1 MIRVGATEKSLS
13 PFSLKM
19 LCFFRE
25 CHEIS
30 GDPSMNSS
38 KPVLDAGAYGTFRDL
53 LRASD
58 CRRCGLATGRT
69 GIVVDRGDPSA
80 GIMAIGEGPG
90 EQEDLQG
97 KAFVGRSGQLM
108 DRLFAEAGIDTD
120 RHFLI
125 ANIVKC
131 RPPANRAPRREEVE
145 ACLPYLRKQI
155 DLVRPHTVI
164 LLGAVAVR
172 RLLKEKGAFS
182 MKERAGKIFSSP
194 HFPGLD
200 LMVLYHPAYLLR
212 DPRRQP
218 DFLRHIEGLK
228 AHLQPAGRWPGV

>member
-1 MIRVGATEKSLS
+1 VNAKNPQGDLS
-13 PFSLKM
+13 
-19 LCFFRE
+19 R
-25 CHEIS
+25 
-30 GDPSMNSS
+30 NSS
-38 KPVLDAGAYGTFRDL
+38 SPVLDAGVYGTFRDL

-69 GIVVDRGDPSA
+69 GIIVDRGDPSA

-155 DLVRPHTVI
+155 DLVRPHTMI
-164 LLGAVAVR
+164 LLGAVAAR
-172 RLLKEKGAFS
+172 RLFRRKSAFS
-182 MKERAGKIFSSP
+182 MKEEAGRVFSP
-194 HFPGLD
+194 TDYPGVD
-200 LMVLYHPAYLLR
+200 FMILYHPAYLLR

-228 AHLQPAGRWPGV
+228 ERLQPAGRWPGK